1 MKILYKH
8 GSLLEASEDFIIQGC
23 NAQGVMGSG
32 VAKLLRD
39 RDEEVFTQYRKTYE
53 TQGNRLHLGQVILG
67 FSEPHFVF
75 NAITQEFYGR
85 EPDTVYVSYDGLRE
99 AMRWIN
105 NCMAEMNRAPDIVVK
120 KEAVGMPLI
129 GAGLAQGKWS
139 IISQI
144 IEEEMTDVQ
153 PVVYLQDGLIP
164 DGVVAEVIPA

>member
-1 MKILYKH
+1 MKIIYKH
-8 GSLLEASEDFIIQGC
+8 GNLLKAKENFIVQGC

-39 RDEEVFTQYRKTYE
+39 RDERVFTLYRKTYE
-53 TQGNRLHLGQVILG
+53 DQGNSLSLGQVIMG
-67 FSEPHFVF
+67 YSHPHYVF
-75 NAITQEFYGR
+75 NAVTQEFYGR
-85 EPDTVYVSYDGLRE
+85 EPGRVYVDYDAVRT

-105 NCMAEMNRAPDIVVK
+105 STLSSMSSEGEYFLLNTQYVA
-120 KEAVGMPLI
+120 MPLI

-153 PVVYLQDGLIP
+153 PVVYLIDGIIP
-164 DGVVAEVIPA
+164 DGVIADVV